1 MPRPATALKTSC
13 SFSTNIPVFWYTSD
27 WNARSV
33 GRKAVRGLRPS
44 ARTPTGDFGFAARTA
59 KTACETMLKS
69 FQSSS
74 KDDAKAAAVSE
85 SGVVPSGWCAA
96 VAGTAAAVVTAA
108 VVTAAVVT
116 AVAGAGA
123 GAAVAVDG
131 TTNVAA
137 TRAAPPATA
146 TAVTRRGKRTGVF
159 PRGGG
164 LAPAP
169 PFGRA
174 GAPGAPS

>member
-123 GAAVAVDG
+123 GAAVAG
-131 TTNVAA
+131 
-137 TRAAPPATA
+137 AAPPATA
-146 TAVTRRGKRTGVF
+146 TAVTRRDKRMVVLLGE
-159 PRGGG
+159 GC
-164 LAPAP
+164 LARAP
-169 PFGRA
+169 SSGRA
-174 GAPGAPS
+174 AAPDAPIRRR